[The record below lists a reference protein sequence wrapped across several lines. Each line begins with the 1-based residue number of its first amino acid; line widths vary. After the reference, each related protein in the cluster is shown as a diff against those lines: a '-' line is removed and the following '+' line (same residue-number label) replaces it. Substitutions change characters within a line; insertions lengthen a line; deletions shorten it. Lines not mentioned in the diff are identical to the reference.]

1 MARGDRRERISYI
14 PVVER
19 KFFKNNNLKA
29 SISARGDSNPLSGF
43 YFPLFSMVFPW
54 GISIGV
60 ETGGK
65 QWNQKC
71 SFFVVSLHTNF
82 LCVLIIACLFTG
94 T

>member
-1 MARGDRRERISYI
+1 MPSITSWRAEINGKRFSYI

-19 KFFKNNNLKA
+19 KLFKNNNLKA

-71 SFFVVSLHTNF
+71 SFLSSVYIQIFNVF
-82 LCVLIIACLFTG
+82 
-94 T
+94 